1 MPTTQLYSFQY
12 SNKLTF
18 IELKQFIA
26 MVNYNLPKLKAKN
39 ATEWINGACKSDN
52 IISIGLVSRG
62 QYGLNSVS
70 ESIDNVLRVFNNPIS
85 FYGGGFNKYGFIKEE
100 LEDYFRFNN
109 IDFDF
114 IFNSDNPLNGD
125 DEKDTQIEQLTN
137 ENKRLKN
144 EVEKLNKE
152 KEILKKELSEKDI
165 GAKLRLGEFM
175 ENDPTELIIDVRV
188 NWWGDYDP
196 KKDNRPKQE
205 SIISYLEN
213 KGITKTM
220 ARKIEAAACPINR
233 SK

>member
-1 MPTTQLYSFQY
+1 
-12 SNKLTF
+12 
-18 IELKQFIA
+18 

-39 ATEWINGACKSDN
+39 AIEWINSTCVPTG
-52 IISIGLVSRG
+52 IIPIHLVGKNQSGLYNVNDSI
-62 QYGLNSVS
+62 NT
-70 ESIDNVLRVFNNPIS
+70 VLTLCNNDPIS
-85 FYGGGFNKYGFIKEE
+85 FYGGGLYKYGFIKEE
-100 LEDYFRFNN
+100 LEDYFRINN
-109 IDFDF
+109 IDFEF
-114 IFNSDNPLNGD
+114 IFNSGNPLNGD

-152 KEILKKELSEKDI
+152 KESLKKELSEKDI

>member
-1 MPTTQLYSFQY
+1 
-12 SNKLTF
+12 
-18 IELKQFIA
+18 
-26 MVNYNLPKLKAKN
+26 MVNYNLPKLKAKT
-39 ATEWINGACKSDN
+39 ATEWIKEVFAPTSN
-52 IISIGLVSRG
+52 IISINLVSRKPN
-62 QYGLNSVS
+62 GLNMVY
-70 ESIDNVLRVFNNPIS
+70 EQRIDTALNMCATNPIA
-85 FYGGGFNKYGFIKEE
+85 FYGGGFNQYGFIKEE

-114 IFNSDNPLNGD
+114 NSDEPLNGD
-125 DEKDTQIEQLTN
+125 NEKDKDNEIE
-137 ENKRLKN
+137 KLKN

-152 KEILKKELSEKDI
+152 KEILKEELLKKDI
-165 GAKLRLGEFM
+165 AAKLRLGEFM

-188 NWWGDYDP
+188 NWWGGYDP
-196 KKDNRPKQE
+196 NRDNRPKQE